1 MLAQHLATRTLGA
14 MDAHRIRT
22 RLRARRAFTLVEV
35 IVAVV
40 LIDVGFLALLAATA
54 VLMRADTD
62 ARARLDAT
70 RAADARLGRL
80 GAMTCDSSAPGTA
93 SSHARSEYW
102 SATLP
107 PGGVRELRD
116 SVSFSM
122 HGRTSLVVLSTRI
135 PC

>member
-1 MLAQHLATRTLGA
+1 MLVPRVAAPTLGA

-22 RLRARRAFTLVEV
+22 RLRARRAFTLLEV

-40 LIDVGFLALLAATA
+40 LIDVGLLALLAATA

-70 RAADARLGRL
+70 RAADARLARL
-80 GAMTCDSSAPGTA
+80 GAMTCDSSAAGA
-93 SSHARSEYW
+93 AGGHARSEHW

-107 PGGVRELRD
+107 PAGVRELRD

-122 HGRTSLVVLSTRI
+122 HGSTSFVVLSTRL

>member
-1 MLAQHLATRTLGA
+1 MLVRHLAAPTLDA
-14 MDAHRIRT
+14 MDAQRIRT

-40 LIDVGFLALLAATA
+40 LIDVGLLALLAATA

-80 GAMTCDSSAPGTA
+80 GAMTCDSSAAGTT
-93 SSHARSEYW
+93 SGHARSESW

-107 PGGVRELRD
+107 PGDVRELRD

-122 HGRTSLVVLSTRI
+122 HGSTSFVVLSTRL